1 MGVIV
6 RMIDLAKDAFP
17 LWWPGTTLVVIVF
30 VYQLIKLWSGSTTY
44 KKHLSQT
51 SVALFA
57 YTVFCLAVTLARQHV
72 LESSHLLA
80 LALTALAATSFLTA
94 LYFEQFRVVFRTAGL
109 ILFVTAATTS
119 YANWLPQ
126 AKGGY
131 PPPEVKLDVN
141 SMTPRQLADE
151 GEKIIFGGIGKSKE
165 QGAVGKGQCTL
176 CHTFYPEMSGERAP
190 NLWGITARKRL
201 HDTSIEYIA
210 ESHVCPSCYVV
221 GGFGVK
227 GTENRESPMPAI
239 HKPPI
244 SLSIDEL
251 IAVDTWLF
259 WHEGEIPP
267 SPDEI
272 RTVYEKLIP
281 PDERPRGPQEDLPNQ
296 PIFLLADGSES
307 VDEIFRKSQCVACH
321 IIPGIPGAIGTIG
334 PKLIMKTI
342 GPSRIKDRNYHGK
355 ARTIREYIT
364 ESILYPS
371 IYVPTG
377 TVDNTMPKVF
387 GTRLSGGAIDK
398 MVDYLAQVEEGKIP
412 PPIK

>member
-1 MGVIV
+1 
-6 RMIDLAKDAFP
+6 MIELFKDAFS
-17 LWWPGTTLVVIVF
+17 LWWPGTTLVIIVL
-30 VYQLIKLWSGSTTY
+30 VYQFVKLWSGDTTI
-44 KKHLSQT
+44 KKHLSKT
-51 SVALFA
+51 FVALFA
-57 YTVFCLAVTLARQHV
+57 YTVFCLAVTLAKQHV

-80 LALTALAATSFLTA
+80 LALTALAAISFFTA
-94 LYFEQFRVVFRTAGL
+94 LYFERLRIVFRTAGI
-109 ILFVTAATTS
+109 ILAVSAATAS

-131 PPPEVKLDVN
+131 PTPEVKLTADD
-141 SMTPRQLADE
+141 MTPQQLADE
-151 GEKIIFGGIGKSKE
+151 GEKIIFGGIGQSTV
-165 QGAVGKGQCTL
+165 QGAIGKGQCPL
-176 CHTFYPEMSGERAP
+176 CHTFFSEQTSERSP

-221 GGFGVK
+221 GGFGVR

-281 PDERPRGPQEDLPNQ
+281 PDERPRGPREENLTNQ
-296 PIFLLADGSES
+296 TIFLLADGSEP
-307 VDEIFRKSQCVACH
+307 VDQIFAKAQCVTCH
-321 IIPGIPGAIGTIG
+321 IIPGIPGAMGTIG
-334 PKLIMKTI
+334 PKLTMKTHA
-342 GPSRIKDRNYHGK
+342 PARIKDKNYRGK
-355 ARTIREYIT
+355 ATTTREYIT
-364 ESILYPS
+364 ESILYPNT
-371 IYVPTG
+371 YV
-377 TVDNTMPKVF
+377 VDGYRDYMMPIVF
-387 GTRLSGGAIDK
+387 GTKLSAIAIDK
-398 MVDYLAQVEEGKIP
+398 IVNYLAQVEEDKAP
-412 PPIK
+412 PPVN

>member
-1 MGVIV
+1 
-6 RMIDLAKDAFP
+6 MIDLAKDAFP
-17 LWWPGTTLVVIVF
+17 LWWPGTTLVIIILI
-30 VYQLIKLWSGSTTY
+30 YQFIKLWSGDTNI
-44 KKHLSQT
+44 KKHFAQT
-51 SVALFA
+51 FTALFA
-57 YTVFCLAVTLARQHV
+57 YTVFCLAVTLAKQHV
-72 LESSHLLA
+72 LEASHLLA
-80 LALTALAATSFLTA
+80 LALTALAAISFLTA
-94 LYFEQFRVVFRTAGL
+94 VYFERLRIVFRTAGI
-109 ILFVTAATTS
+109 ILAVSAATAS

-126 AKGGY
+126 TKGGY

-141 SMTPRQLADE
+141 SMTPQQLADE

-165 QGAVGKGQCTL
+165 QGAIGKGQCPL
-176 CHTFYPEMSGERAP
+176 CHGFDPEMLGERAP

-221 GGFGVK
+221 GGFGTK

-259 WHEGEIPP
+259 WQEGEIPP

-281 PDERPRGPQEDLPNQ
+281 PDERPRGPWEDEPINQ
-296 PIFLLADGSES
+296 PVILLAGGSEP
-307 VDEIFRKSQCVACH
+307 VDQILAKAQCVVCH
-321 IIPGIPGAIGTIG
+321 TIPGIPGAVGTHG
-334 PKLIMKTI
+334 PKLTMKTHA
-342 GPSRIKDRNYHGK
+342 PARIKDKTYRGK
-355 ARTIREYIT
+355 ATTVREYIT

-371 IYVPTG
+371 VYVTIGYP
-377 TVDNTMPKVF
+377 DNLMPKVY
-387 GTRLSGGAIDK
+387 GNKLTGLALDK
-398 MVDYLAQVEEGKIP
+398 MVDYLAEVEEGKVP
-412 PPIK
+412 PPIN

>member
-1 MGVIV
+1 
-6 RMIDLAKDAFP
+6 MIELFEDAFP
-17 LWWPGTTLVVIVF
+17 LWWPGTSLVIIVL
-30 VYQLIKLWSGSTTY
+30 VYQFIKLWSGDTNIKNY
-44 KKHLSQT
+44 LPQT
-51 SVALFA
+51 FVVLFT
-57 YTVFCLAVTLARQHV
+57 YTVFCLAITMAKQHV
-72 LESSHLLA
+72 LEASHLLA
-80 LALTALAATSFLTA
+80 LALATLAATSFLTA
-94 LYFEQFRVVFRTAGL
+94 VYFERLRIIFRTAGI
-109 ILFVTAATTS
+109 ILAVSAATAS

-126 AKGGY
+126 TKGGY

-141 SMTPRQLADE
+141 SMTSQQLADE

-221 GGFGVK
+221 GGFGMK

-267 SPDEI
+267 LPDEI

-281 PDERPRGPQEDLPNQ
+281 PDERPRGPWEEKPTDQ
-296 PIFLLADGSES
+296 PTFLLADGSEP
-307 VDEIFRKSQCVACH
+307 VDQILAKAQCIACH
-321 IIPGIPGAIGTIG
+321 TISGVPGARETIG
-334 PKLIMKTI
+334 PKLTMKTEA
-342 GPSRIKDRNYHGK
+342 RDRLKDRNYRGK
-355 ARTIREYIT
+355 AKTVREYIT

-371 IYVPTG
+371 VYVTNGYP
-377 TVDNTMPKVF
+377 DNTMPKIY
-387 GTRLSGGAIDK
+387 GSKLNGLALDK
-398 MVDYLAQVEEGKIP
+398 MVDYLAEVEEGKIP

>member
-1 MGVIV
+1 MSI
-6 RMIDLAKDAFP
+6 INLANDAFSF
-17 LWWPGTTLVVIVF
+17 WWPGTTLVIIVF
-30 VYQLIKLWSGSTTY
+30 VYQLIKLWSGDTTY

-57 YTVFCLAVTLARQHV
+57 YTAFCLAVTLAKQHV

-94 LYFEQFRVVFRTAGL
+94 AYFERLRIVFRTAGI
-109 ILFVTAATTS
+109 ILAVSAATTS

-126 AKGGY
+126 TKGGY

-141 SMTPRQLADE
+141 SMTPQQLADE
-151 GEKIIFGGIGKSKE
+151 GEKIIFGGIGRSEE

-176 CHTFYPEMSGERAP
+176 CHTFYPEMPGERAP

-221 GGFGVK
+221 GGFGVR

-281 PDERPRGPQEDLPNQ
+281 PDERPRGPLEEKPTDQ
-296 PIFLLADGSES
+296 PTFLLADGSEP
-307 VDEIFRKSQCVACH
+307 VDQILAKAQCVACH
-321 IIPGIPGAIGTIG
+321 TIPGVPGARGTIG
-334 PKLIMKTI
+334 PKLTMKTEA
-342 GPSRIKDRNYHGK
+342 RDRLKDRNYRGK
-355 ARTIREYIT
+355 AKTVREYIT

-371 IYVPTG
+371 VYVTKGYP
-377 TVDNTMPKVF
+377 DNTMPKVF
-387 GTRLSGGAIDK
+387 GSKLNGLAIDK
-398 MVDYLAQVEEGKIP
+398 MVDYLAEVEEGKVP